1 MPPAPPRAL
10 VGEPLTVKVAAERSD
25 EGGSGR
31 RADRLSRREL
41 HEATERLR
49 TELQTLFDQAQARVA
64 TGPGAAPGR
73 G

>member
-1 MPPAPPRAL
+1 
-10 VGEPLTVKVAAERSD
+10 VAAERPG
-25 EGGSGR
+25 EGRSRR

-49 TELQTLFDQAQARVA
+49 AELQTLFDQAQARVA
-64 TGPGAAPGR
+64 TRPGAAPGR